1 MLFLFERSN
10 RRGGGFFFS
19 GGGFFQTKHIDIVP
33 GRSSRARPGVPGGV
47 LELNR
52 PTQTWCQV
60 FLTARERGHRF

>member
-10 RRGGGFFFS
+10 RRGGGFFS
-19 GGGFFQTKHIDIVP
+19 GGGFFQTKHIDNVP

>member
-19 GGGFFQTKHIDIVP
+19 GGGFFQPKHIDLIVP

-47 LELNR
+47 LELCHHR
-52 PTQTWCQV
+52 PT
-60 FLTARERGHRF
+60 